1 MDEIYWDVQFK
12 HRDRKAGKDRA
23 YTIAGTRDDSIGV
36 LTRALEKA
44 LNDGLSMNGEFRVYV
59 YVLKQ

>member
-1 MDEIYWDVQFK
+1 MEEIYWDVQFK

-23 YTIAGTRDDSIGV
+23 YTVAGAPDDAIGV
-36 LTRALEKA
+36 LAKALEKA
-44 LNDGLSMNGEFRVYV
+44 TSDGLSMNGEFRVYV